1 MRRTGLGSER
11 GRQRW
16 RRRRRSGWEE
26 RGRIDGNVGRGQR
39 SGDGKGGDVDRGRA
53 EGAVGGKR
61 RARRGGGELRFGGK

>member
-11 GRQRW
+11 GQQRW
-16 RRRRRSGWEE
+16 RRRSGWEE
-26 RGRIDGNVGRGQR
+26 REKIDGNVGKGQR

-53 EGAVGGKR
+53 EGAVGGNR